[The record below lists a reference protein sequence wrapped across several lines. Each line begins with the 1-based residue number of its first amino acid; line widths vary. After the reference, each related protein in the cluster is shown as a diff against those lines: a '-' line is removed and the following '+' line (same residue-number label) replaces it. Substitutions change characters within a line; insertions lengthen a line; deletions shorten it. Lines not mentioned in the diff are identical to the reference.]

1 MQKEFDP
8 TLNTEKTLHCEICG
22 HSMEF
27 DFALGVGKVKNDT
40 LKQFGKPVKYEY
52 LSIGRDFFPLVG
64 TMGSEAQIM
73 SNMTKSFTI
82 CPRCLLMV
90 NFLPFTAQVIEG
102 RWALFNTGNLTHLY
116 HLVKVTVKENIERI
130 ILSPGDEKFSNLGAD
145 DDNKQMRLF
154 ETLWEYYNEY
164 QIEFKNPVEF
174 LTATNLKED
183 FISMWKFTNS
193 NQGAE
198 LEIQTLPNSF
208 IQFTV
213 LAAILRI
220 QDNIRR
226 ILNQEA
232 KSKIHPSKRLFN
244 SIANHNWYSFEKYIL
259 IKKNKAKKSKSKST
273 RKKTTSLTD
282 GIPNLLENN
291 QNMLDPF
298 IPLLYSVI
306 VLDYKFEYLEKIIQI
321 VDKINQI
328 IPADQLPEREYVQ
341 LQIII
346 RNSIDEM
353 IKNKSIDSNFLE
365 KVFGYASEWTKIS

>member
-1 MQKEFDP
+1 
-8 TLNTEKTLHCEICG
+8 
-22 HSMEF
+22 
-27 DFALGVGKVKNDT
+27 
-40 LKQFGKPVKYEY
+40 
-52 LSIGRDFFPLVG
+52 
-64 TMGSEAQIM
+64 
-73 SNMTKSFTI
+73 
-82 CPRCLLMV
+82 
-90 NFLPFTAQVIEG
+90 
-102 RWALFNTGNLTHLY
+102 
-116 HLVKVTVKENIERI
+116 
-130 ILSPGDEKFSNLGAD
+130 
-145 DDNKQMRLF
+145 
-154 ETLWEYYNEY
+154 
-164 QIEFKNPVEF
+164 
-174 LTATNLKED
+174 
-183 FISMWKFTNS
+183 MWKFTNS

-365 KVFGYASEWTKIS
+365 KVFGYAPNGQKFHDSLLPINTFLRLKLSSELLNQFKEKIHSELGSEWQQYLEHDIEVPDISSEESQKEFFKVLCPSG